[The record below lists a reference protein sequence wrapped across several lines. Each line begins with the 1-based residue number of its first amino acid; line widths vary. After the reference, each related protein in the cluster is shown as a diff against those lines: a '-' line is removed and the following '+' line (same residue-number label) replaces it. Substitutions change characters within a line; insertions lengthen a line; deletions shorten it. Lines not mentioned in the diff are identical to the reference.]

1 MLKAKK
7 VDSCHSI
14 MKNKRM
20 KVIIYCVYLV
30 IDTALENTAK
40 SYFLFAGFIPFY
52 YWLLEDKALHCS
64 S

>member
-1 MLKAKK
+1 
-7 VDSCHSI
+7 